1 MIRRALAAVAWLSLL
16 LALSCSPSV
25 PPAPASARVAV
36 ASAPPSADAARP
48 PYDDAALDPLDA
60 GPVPVTRVDPARG
73 SRLAPVTIVVFSDF
87 ECPFCKV
94 LDGTLRELGRRYGP
108 DQLRIVWKSYPLP
121 FHKQARPTA
130 EASMAVFA
138 HAGTRGFWAFHDAI
152 FESDERLSPEV
163 VATALRR
170 AGVTPGQVGRLV
182 EESKAAR
189 KVDADIALAGRLG
202 VTGTPTSF
210 VNGVLVTGVEPEESF
225 AAIIDAQLAEARA
238 LRAEGTPPEQI
249 YAALSKKNFAA
260 RADDERGEDDEEA
273 RERAT
278 VHLVPVGDS
287 PVRGKDTALVTLV
300 MFGDYQCP
308 FCLRVMPTIDQL
320 AAQYGD
326 RLRVVWKDNPLPF
339 HTMAEP
345 AAELAREAW
354 AQKGIDGFWGANGL
368 LFRVQGDL
376 GVAPLEAATLD
387 VVAADLRLNVAA
399 AKRAV
404 ASRKHAA
411 RIEADMEL
419 ADDLGARGT
428 PCFFINGRRLLG
440 AQPIEQFQAMI
451 DEEIA
456 KAEAMVVAGTPRAKV
471 YEEIQKQAVPPPP
484 PPKVSL
490 PPPPKGHPG
499 KGAAAGKVVVQAFS
513 DFQCPFCAR
522 GAATMDELIKA
533 FPGKVRVVFRH
544 LPLPFHP
551 DAQLAAEAAM
561 EALAQKGPAGFWKM
575 HDLLFKD
582 PRPENLDR
590 AALERHAAS
599 IGLNAARF
607 ARALDE
613 RTHRAAVEADA
624 KVAADAGIH
633 GTPGFVINGYLI
645 SGAQPLAKF
654 KKVVRRALSE
664 AN

>member
-16 LALSCSPSV
+16 LALSCAPSV
-25 PPAPASARVAV
+25 PPAPASARLTA
-36 ASAPPSADAARP
+36 ASAPPSAGAAAADRAP
-48 PYDDAALDPLDA
+48 RDGAALEPADA
-60 GPVPVTRVDPARG
+60 GAVPVTRADPARG

-87 ECPFCKV
+87 ECPFCK
-94 LDGTLRELGRRYGP
+94 LLGGTLKQLEQRYGP
-108 DQLRIVWKSYPLP
+108 EQLRIVWKNYPLA
-121 FHKQARPTA
+121 FHKQARPSA
-130 EASMAVFA
+130 EAAMAVFA
-138 HAGTRGFWAFHDAI
+138 HAGPGGFWAFHDAI
-152 FESDERLSPEV
+152 FETDERLSPEIE
-163 VATALRR
+163 AAALRR
-170 AGVTPGQVGRLV
+170 AGVTPGQVRRLV
-182 EESKAAR
+182 EETGAAR

-202 VTGTPTSF
+202 VTGTPASF
-210 VNGVLVTGVEPEESF
+210 INGVLLSGAQPAERF

-238 LRAEGTPPEQI
+238 LRAEGTPPEQV
-249 YAALSKKNFAA
+249 YAALSKKNIAA
-260 RADDERGEDDEEA
+260 GADDEEGEGDAEA

-308 FCLRVMPTIDQL
+308 FCLRVMPTLDQL
-320 AAQYGD
+320 TAQYGD
-326 RLRVVWKDNPLPF
+326 KLRIVWKDNPLPF
-339 HTMAEP
+339 HPMAEP
-345 AAELAREAW
+345 AAELAREAR
-354 AQKGIDGFWGANGL
+354 AQKGVDGFWGAHGGL
-368 LFRVQGDL
+368 LRAQGNLD
-376 GVAPLEAATLD
+376 AAALD
-387 VVAADLRLNVAA
+387 AVAADLRLDVAA

-411 RIEADMEL
+411 KIEADMEL

-440 AQPIEQFQAMI
+440 AQPLEEFQAMI

-456 KAEAMVVAGTPRAKV
+456 RAEAMVVAGTPRAKV
-471 YEEIQKQAVPPPP
+471 YEEIQKQAVPPPS

-582 PRPENLDR
+582 PRSDNLDR
-590 AALERHAAS
+590 AALERHAATL
-599 IGLNAARF
+599 GLDAARF

-613 RTHRAAVEADA
+613 RTHQAAVEADA
-624 KVAADAGIH
+624 KVAADAGIK

-654 KKVVRRALSE
+654 KKVVRRALGE